1 MRGNVINGGRFVG
14 SRGCRK
20 SLEGALRH
28 VSRGS
33 GTVNYAS
40 YCQIALTM
48 TNALHTSP
56 NRVLVVDNDAGQIAE
71 YVACLGE
78 DFEADNSTDTLTG
91 LEKVFLG
98 EETDVEHNPRFEVH
112 SRNQGDTAVEAV
124 EHALER
130 KQPFSAVILE
140 LDLPPGIG
148 GIETAQQIRALDP
161 YVNIVIVSGSSDA
174 NPENLGKK
182 IPPSDKVFFFRKPFH
197 GVECRQLAAALCGKW
212 HADLA
217 LRLANEDLERRVEER
232 TAALQKI
239 AYFDIVT
246 RLPNQ
251 LLLIEELKNLI
262 STGEDKEGDTV
273 VVLLD
278 IDRFSFIN
286 ETMGYDS
293 GTELLRSIAN
303 RLSRTFAEDNGGEG
317 AIVGRSGADEFA
329 VLVPGIESDFE
340 IRELAEI
347 VKKAVEEPFL
357 INGRDLF
364 LKAAVGVSWHPVHG
378 RDAKSVFRCA
388 EAALHRSMRSIDHV
402 ITYYHNE
409 MRYRARH
416 KFDLEAELRGA
427 IDSGQIIAHYQPQQ
441 STSTGEL
448 AGVEALARWIRPD
461 GSMVP
466 PSDFVP
472 LSEEMGISDVLFE
485 SIMRTVCRDVAT
497 WRSQGDWE
505 IPVSVNLS
513 AHQLRNRD
521 LVSLIKGILSST
533 EVDKRFINLELTET
547 VLLEDLTI
555 AQPVLND
562 LATYGVGIHIDDF
575 GTGYSSLS
583 YLAQLPVQTIKID
596 QAFVAQLSDPD
607 ANTKVVEAI
616 IALGKAM
623 ELEVVA
629 EGVETD
635 QQYAAVRRLGCD
647 LAQGYFIAKPMPAAQ
662 LREWHGG
669 YEDTQSLKHG
679 STVIDIDK
687 ARQ

>member
-1 MRGNVINGGRFVG
+1 
-14 SRGCRK
+14 
-20 SLEGALRH
+20 
-28 VSRGS
+28 
-33 GTVNYAS
+33 
-40 YCQIALTM
+40 M
-48 TNALHTSP
+48 TNALHPSP
-56 NRVLVVDNDAGQIAE
+56 NRVLVVDNDASQIAE

-124 EHALER
+124 QHALER
-130 KQPFSAVILE
+130 KQPFAAVILE

-182 IPPSDKVFFFRKPFH
+182 IAPADKVFFFRKPFH

-239 AYFDIVT
+239 AYFDVVT

-286 ETMGYDS
+286 ETMGYDA

-347 VKKAVEEPFL
+347 VKNAVEEPFL

-388 EAALHRSMRSIDHV
+388 EAALHRSMRSIDHL

-461 GSMVP
+461 GSVVP

-472 LSEEMGISDVLFE
+472 LSEEMGISDVLVE
-485 SIMRTVCRDVAT
+485 SMMRTVCRDGAT

-533 EVDKRFINLELTET
+533 EVDKRLINLELTET

-596 QAFVAQLSDPD
+596 QAFIAQLSDTD

-623 ELEVVA
+623 DLEVVA

>member
-1 MRGNVINGGRFVG
+1 
-14 SRGCRK
+14 
-20 SLEGALRH
+20 
-28 VSRGS
+28 
-33 GTVNYAS
+33 
-40 YCQIALTM
+40 M
-48 TNALHTSP
+48 TKALHTSP
-56 NRVLVVDNDAGQIAE
+56 NRVLVVDNDARQIAE

-112 SRNQGDTAVEAV
+112 SRNQGDAAVEAV
-124 EHALER
+124 RHALER
-130 KQPFSAVILE
+130 KQSFAAVILE
-140 LDLPPGIG
+140 LDLLPGIG

-174 NPENLGKK
+174 NPENLGKQ
-182 IPPSDKVFFFRKPFH
+182 IPPADKVFFFRKPFH

-286 ETMGYDS
+286 ETMGYDA

-347 VKKAVEEPFL
+347 VKNAVEEPFL

-562 LATYGVGIHIDDF
+562 LASYGVGIHIDDF

-635 QQYAAVRRLGCD
+635 QQYAAVRRMGCD

-662 LREWHGG
+662 LREWRGG

>member
-1 MRGNVINGGRFVG
+1 
-14 SRGCRK
+14 
-20 SLEGALRH
+20 
-28 VSRGS
+28 
-33 GTVNYAS
+33 
-40 YCQIALTM
+40 M
-48 TNALHTSP
+48 TNALHPSP
-56 NRVLVVDNDAGQIAE
+56 NRVLVVDNDASQIAE

-124 EHALER
+124 QHALER
-130 KQPFSAVILE
+130 KQPFAAVILE

-182 IPPSDKVFFFRKPFH
+182 IAPADKVFFFRKPFH

-239 AYFDIVT
+239 AYFDVVT

-286 ETMGYDS
+286 ETMGYDA

-347 VKKAVEEPFL
+347 VKNAVEEPFL

-461 GSMVP
+461 GSVVP

-533 EVDKRFINLELTET
+533 EVDKRLINLELTET

-596 QAFVAQLSDPD
+596 QAFIAQLSDTD

-623 ELEVVA
+623 DLEVVA

-679 STVIDIDK
+679 STVVVIDK

>member
-1 MRGNVINGGRFVG
+1 MPDAQ
-14 SRGCRK
+14 S
-20 SLEGALRH
+20 
-28 VSRGS
+28 
-33 GTVNYAS
+33 AS
-40 YCQIALTM
+40 T
-48 TNALHTSP
+48 
-56 NRVLVVDNDAGQIAE
+56 NRVLVVDDDAQLIDE
-71 YVACLGE
+71 YVRCLGE
-78 DFEADNSTDTLTG
+78 DFEPDIATATLTD
-91 LEKVFLG
+91 LEKVLLG
-98 EETDVEHNPRFEVH
+98 EETDEGGAARFEVH
-112 SRNQGDTAVEAV
+112 SRNQGEAAVEAV
-124 EHALER
+124 EAAIDAG
-130 KQPFSAVILE
+130 QPYAIVFIDLR
-140 LDLPPGIG
+140 LPPGQDG
-148 GIETAQQIRALDP
+148 LTSAKLIRKLDP
-161 YVNIVIVSGSSDA
+161 NVNIVIVTDSLGVD
-174 NPENLGKK
+174 PDILGKE
-182 IPPSDKVFFFRKPFH
+182 IPPADKVFFFKKPFH
-197 GVECRQLAAALCGKW
+197 GAECRQLAAALCGKW
-212 HADLA
+212 HADMA

-262 STGEDKEGDTV
+262 SKAEDTVGDTV

-278 IDRFSFIN
+278 IERFSFIN

-293 GTELLRSIAN
+293 GTELLRSIGN
-303 RLSRTFAEDNGGEG
+303 RLSRTFSEEATSQR
-317 AIVGRSGADEFA
+317 AIVGRFGSDEFA
-329 VLVPGIESDFE
+329 VLVPGVDSDLD
-340 IRELAEI
+340 IRDLAEK
-347 VKKAVEEPFL
+347 VKRTVEEPFL

-364 LKAAVGVSWHPVHG
+364 LKAAIGVSWHPVHG

-388 EAALHRSMRSIDHV
+388 EAALHRSMRSLDCA

-409 MRYRARH
+409 MRYLARH

-427 IDSGQIIAHYQPQQ
+427 IESGQVTAHYQPQQ
-441 STSTGEL
+441 CTRTGEL
-448 AGVEALARWIRPD
+448 AGVEALARWTRPD
-461 GSMVP
+461 GSVVP

-485 SIMRTVCRDVAT
+485 SIMNTVCSDVSR
-497 WRSQGDWE
+497 WREEGDWD

-513 AHQLRNRD
+513 AHQLRNTN
-521 LVSLIKGILSST
+521 LVSLIKSILVET
-533 EVDKRFINLELTET
+533 QVDKKLINLELTET

-555 AQPVLND
+555 AQPVLDD
-562 LATYGVGIHIDDF
+562 LAEYGVGIHIDDF

-596 QAFVAQLSDPD
+596 RAFISQLSDPK

-635 QQYAAVRRLGCD
+635 QQYAIVRRLGCD
-647 LAQGYFIAKPMPAAQ
+647 LVQGYFIAKPMPADQ
-662 LREWHGG
+662 LRSWSGG

-679 STVIDIDK
+679 STVIGIDD
-687 ARQ
+687 ART

>member
-1 MRGNVINGGRFVG
+1 
-14 SRGCRK
+14 
-20 SLEGALRH
+20 
-28 VSRGS
+28 
-33 GTVNYAS
+33 
-40 YCQIALTM
+40 M

-56 NRVLVVDNDAGQIAE
+56 NRVLVVDNDASQIAE

-98 EETDVEHNPRFEVH
+98 EETDVEHSPRFEIH
-112 SRNQGDTAVEAV
+112 SRNQGDAAVEAV
-124 EHALER
+124 QHALER
-130 KQPFSAVILE
+130 KQPFAAVILE

-182 IPPSDKVFFFRKPFH
+182 IPPADKVFFFRKPFH

-239 AYFDIVT
+239 AYFDVVT

-286 ETMGYDS
+286 ETMGYDA

-303 RLSRTFAEDNGGEG
+303 RLSRTFAQDNGGEG

-347 VKKAVEEPFL
+347 VKNAVEEPFL

-378 RDAKSVFRCA
+378 RDAKTVFRCA

-596 QAFVAQLSDPD
+596 QAFVAQLSDTD

-635 QQYAAVRRLGCD
+635 QQYAAVRRMGCD

-662 LREWHGG
+662 LREWRGG
-669 YEDTQSLKHG
+669 YEDTESLKHG
-679 STVIDIDK
+679 STVVDIDK

>member
-1 MRGNVINGGRFVG
+1 
-14 SRGCRK
+14 
-20 SLEGALRH
+20 
-28 VSRGS
+28 
-33 GTVNYAS
+33 
-40 YCQIALTM
+40 M
-48 TNALHTSP
+48 TNALHPSP
-56 NRVLVVDNDAGQIAE
+56 NRVLVVDNDASQIAE

-124 EHALER
+124 QHALER
-130 KQPFSAVILE
+130 KQPFAAVILE

-182 IPPSDKVFFFRKPFH
+182 IAPADKVFFFRKPFH

-239 AYFDIVT
+239 AYFDVVT

-286 ETMGYDS
+286 ETMGYDA

-347 VKKAVEEPFL
+347 VKNAVEEPFL

-388 EAALHRSMRSIDHV
+388 EAALHRSMRSIDHL

-461 GSMVP
+461 GSVVP

-533 EVDKRFINLELTET
+533 EVDKRLINLELTET

-596 QAFVAQLSDPD
+596 QAFIAQLSDTD

-623 ELEVVA
+623 DLEVVA

-687 ARQ
+687 SRQ